1 MRGRERELQVAAE
14 CLGDAERGHGGV
26 LLIDGEPGIGK
37 SEILAQVI
45 NEAASRDFTLATAE
59 ASELGRQIPFA
70 PLLTALPELVGGRTG
85 DAFRSDAPEAWIPV
99 VDHIR
104 TLLERRA
111 AASPVLVSLDD
122 LQFADPATLFALR
135 LLPPQFA
142 SYPLVWSMSRC
153 TARPGGAGVLFDLLG
168 SDGATRLTLAP
179 LADEAVSGLM
189 ADTLGAVPD
198 PALTALASGAAGNP
212 FLLVELIRGL
222 QEENAIRISEGRAA
236 LVCGRL
242 PQRVRAVA
250 QRWLEGLSG
259 NTQYLIQTAAVL
271 GPTFGLEDVAE
282 MRGQTPGVMLPL
294 VDEAVGAGI
303 LRAGEEDL
311 AFRHKLVWRAILE
324 AVPPP
329 ARQAMHRQF
338 GEMLLARGGPA
349 ITAAAHLLKGARQGG
364 SVVTAGLD
372 TAAEKVLRSSPQM
385 AADLSLRALEL
396 TEAADPAR
404 FRRTVRAAGALTA
417 AARLEEAT
425 SLVSA
430 ALVQPQPTTNDTQL
444 RSVLASIL
452 CLQGR
457 AQQAQAEA
465 ETVLS
470 RPHLTGLPR
479 DEAVV
484 TQLQA
489 LVALGESSR
498 ARRLAENILAA
509 FGEYGEPAL
518 TGALSVLATT
528 CWDDGRLD
536 QGLHL
541 AREAVRRTSTVSPD
555 ARRFQP
561 LLAFAARLIDIRQ
574 LSEAE
579 AVIRAAAES
588 FRAFHPNVSEA
599 IPAILRARVDLA
611 LGRMDDAR
619 AHAQTALDIAD
630 MFGTR
635 PHSSL
640 AHSVLSVIA
649 LRQGDLRTAGLHA
662 RNRPDVTHYADA
674 YARTET
680 LLAQAQFAEAAVGP
694 ETAIKALGGIY
705 AGLPAHRHVLIGEPT
720 ASAWLVRAALA
731 AGRHELATGVARVA
745 DELARD
751 KPAFDVIT
759 VAAAHCGGIV
769 GQDPVRLAHAAATHP
784 DPWARASA
792 SEDLGTVLAA
802 TTNPDDAVAH
812 LDDALGGYGDVG
824 AARDLARV
832 RRRLRRLGIR
842 RRHWMSAGR
851 PAAGWASLT
860 ETERITSILVAQGLS
875 NQQAADQMYV
885 STHTVAFHL
894 RQIFRKLGISSR
906 VELVRLMAE
915 QPPSWENSYPVP
927 ASHDPGSHDPGSHDP
942 GSHDPGSHDSGQ
954 GQPPGSGDDPER
966 ARSREG

>member
-1 MRGRERELQVAAE
+1 MQVAAE

-37 SEILAQVI
+37 SVVLAQVI
-45 NEAASRDFTLATAE
+45 NEAVGRNYSLATAE
-59 ASELGRQIPFA
+59 AGELGRQIPFA
-70 PLLTALPELVGGRTG
+70 PLLTALPELVGGLTG

-135 LLPPQFA
+135 LLARQFA
-142 SYPLVWSMSRC
+142 SYPLVWSLSRC

-179 LADEAVSGLM
+179 LADEAVAGLM
-189 ADTLGAVPD
+189 ADALGAVPD
-198 PALTALASGAAGNP
+198 PALTELASGATGNP

-222 QEENAIRISEGRAA
+222 QEENAIRISQGRAA

-250 QRWLEGLSG
+250 QRRLEGVSR

-271 GPTFGLEDVAE
+271 GLTFGLEDVAE
-282 MRGQTPGVMLPL
+282 MQGQTPAL
-294 VDEAVGAGI
+294 
-303 LRAGEEDL
+303 
-311 AFRHKLVWRAILE
+311 
-324 AVPPP
+324 
-329 ARQAMHRQF
+329 
-338 GEMLLARGGPA
+338 
-349 ITAAAHLLKGARQGG
+349 
-364 SVVTAGLD
+364 TAGLD
-372 TAAEKVLRSSPQM
+372 TAAEKVLRSSPQT

-396 TEAADPAR
+396 TEVADPAR

-425 SLVSA
+425 GLVSA
-430 ALVQPQPTTNDTQL
+430 ALAQPQPTANDTEL

-452 CLQGR
+452 CLRGR
-457 AQQAQAEA
+457 AQQAHAEA
-465 ETVLS
+465 ETVLGL
-470 RPHLTGLPR
+470 PHLTGLPR

-489 LVALGESSR
+489 LIALGESSG
-498 ARRLAENILAA
+498 ARGLAENILAA

-518 TGALSVLATT
+518 TGALSVLAMT

-555 ARRFQP
+555 ARHFQP

-579 AVIRAAAES
+579 AVIHAAAES
-588 FRAFHPNVSEA
+588 FRAFRPNVSEA

-630 MFGTR
+630 MLGTC

-649 LRQGDLRTAGLHA
+649 LRQGDLRAAGLHV
-662 RNRPDVTHYADA
+662 RNRVDATHYIDA

-680 LLAQAQFAEAAVGP
+680 LLAHAQFVEAAVGP
-694 ETAIKALGGIY
+694 ETAIKALSGIY

-720 ASAWLVRAALA
+720 ASAWLVRTALA

-745 DELARD
+745 DELAQD
-751 KPAFDVIT
+751 NPALDVIT

-769 GQDPVRLAHAAATHP
+769 GQDPARLAHAAAAHP

-832 RRRLRRLGIR
+832 RRRLRRLGVR
-842 RRHWMSAGR
+842 RRHWVSAGR

-915 QPPSWENSYPVP
+915 QPPGWENSYPVP
-927 ASHDPGSHDPGSHDP
+927 ASYDPASYDPASHDPGSY
-942 GSHDPGSHDSGQ
+942 DSGQ
-954 GQPPGSGDDPER
+954 GQPPGLGNGRER
-966 ARSREG
+966 ARSRER